1 MSHYFVNDDKV
12 ESKPRNVDYSFN
24 GVDFSLISDNGV
36 FSKNEIDKGSELLI
50 KTLLPVN
57 LGTNLLDLGCGIGV
71 IGLTLAYFHPSLNV
85 LLIDVNTR
93 ALSLCSANAN
103 SLKLSQKV
111 TVLQS
116 DIYTKV
122 EGKFDSIVSNPPIR
136 AGKKVTY
143 EIYKGALEH
152 LNDGGSLYIVI
163 RKQQGAL
170 SVKSY
175 LEQLFGNVTVL
186 AREKGYYILKST
198 KVSGPE
204 RSLNEQ
210 NI

>member
-12 ESKPRNVDYSFN
+12 ASKPRKVVYSIN
-24 GVDFSLISDNGV
+24 GVDFSLESDNGV
-36 FSKNEIDKGSELLI
+36 FSKNDLDKGSELLI
-50 KTLLPVN
+50 ETLLPIN
-57 LGTNLLDLGCGIGV
+57 LGKSLLDLGCGIGV
-71 IGLTLAYFHPSLNV
+71 IGLTLAYFHPTLNV
-85 LLIDVNTR
+85 CLTDVNTR
-93 ALSLCSANAN
+93 ALGLCDANAKK
-103 SLKLSQKV
+103 LRLSQKV
-111 TVLQS
+111 TILQS
-116 DIYTKV
+116 DVYTKV

-152 LNDGGSLYIVI
+152 LNNGGSLYIVI

-186 AREKGYYILKST
+186 AREKGYYILQARKT
-198 KVSGPE
+198 
-204 RSLNEQ
+204 N
-210 NI
+210 

>member
-12 ESKPRNVDYSFN
+12 VSKPRDIVYSIN
-24 GVDFSLISDNGV
+24 GVDFTFKSDNGI
-36 FSKNEIDKGSELLI
+36 FSKNELDKGSELLI
-50 KTLLPVN
+50 ETLLPLN
-57 LGTNLLDLGCGIGV
+57 LGNRLLDLGCGLGV
-71 IGLTLAYFHPSLNV
+71 IGLTLAYFHPGLNV
-85 LLIDVNTR
+85 CLSDVNTR
-93 ALSLCSANAN
+93 ALSLCNANADT
-103 SLKLSQKV
+103 LKLSHRV
-111 TVLQS
+111 TILQS
-116 DIYTKV
+116 DIYIEI

-143 EIYKGALEH
+143 QIYEGALKH

-175 LEQLFGNVTVL
+175 LEELYGNVTVL

-198 KVSGPE
+198 KT
-204 RSLNEQ
+204 
-210 NI
+210 IK

>member
-1 MSHYFVNDDKV
+1 MSHYFVND
-12 ESKPRNVDYSFN
+12 ESVVSRPRNIVYSFN
-24 GVDFSLISDNGV
+24 RVDFSFESDNGV
-36 FSKNEIDKGSELLI
+36 FSKNELDKGSELLI
-50 KTLLPVN
+50 RTLLPLD
-57 LGTNLLDLGCGIGV
+57 LGKSLLDLGCGIGV
-71 IGLTLAYFHPSLNV
+71 IGLTLAYFHPGLNV
-85 LLIDVNTR
+85 HLSDVNTR
-93 ALSLCSANAN
+93 ALGLCNANAS

-152 LNDGGSLYIVI
+152 LNDNGSLYIVI

-175 LEQLFGNVTVL
+175 LEELYGNVTVL

-198 KVSGPE
+198 K
-204 RSLNEQ
+204 
-210 NI
+210 

>member
-1 MSHYFVNDDKV
+1 MSHYFINDDKV
-12 ESKPRNVDYSFN
+12 ASKPRTINYSFN
-24 GVDFSLISDNGV
+24 GVDFSLESDNGI
-36 FSKNEIDKGSELLI
+36 FSKNELDKGSELLI
-50 KTLLPVN
+50 KTLLPLN
-57 LGTNLLDLGCGIGV
+57 LGESVLDLGCGIGV
-71 IGLTLAYFHPSLNV
+71 IGLTLAYFHPGLNV
-85 LLIDVNTR
+85 CCTDVNTR
-93 ALSLCSANAN
+93 ASSLCDANAK

-122 EGKFDSIVSNPPIR
+122 EGRFDSIVSNPPIR

-143 EIYKGALEH
+143 EIYRGALEH
-152 LNDGGSLYIVI
+152 LNDSGSLYIVI

-186 AREKGYYILKST
+186 AREKGYYILQARKT
-198 KVSGPE
+198 
-204 RSLNEQ
+204 N
-210 NI
+210 

>member
-12 ESKPRNVDYSFN
+12 ASKPRNIVYSFN
-24 GVDFSLISDNGV
+24 GVDFSLESDNGI
-36 FSKNEIDKGSELLI
+36 FSKNELDKGSELLI
-50 KTLLPVN
+50 RTLLPIN
-57 LGTNLLDLGCGIGV
+57 LGKSLLDLGCGIGV
-71 IGLTLAYFHPSLNV
+71 IGLTLAYFHPGLNV
-85 LLIDVNTR
+85 CITDVNTR
-93 ALSLCSANAN
+93 ALSLCSANAK
-103 SLKLSQKV
+103 SLRLSQRV

-152 LNDGGSLYIVI
+152 LNDKGSLYIVI

-170 SVKSY
+170 SVKAY
-175 LEQLFGNVTVL
+175 LEELFGNVTVL
-186 AREKGYYILKST
+186 AREKGYYILKSSKT
-198 KVSGPE
+198 IK
-204 RSLNEQ
+204 
-210 NI
+210 

>member
-12 ESKPRNVDYSFN
+12 ASKPRNVVYSIN
-24 GVDFSLISDNGV
+24 GVDFSLESDNGV
-36 FSKNEIDKGSELLI
+36 FSKNELDKGSELLI
-50 KTLLPVN
+50 ETLLPID
-57 LGTNLLDLGCGIGV
+57 LGKTMLDLGCGIGV
-71 IGLTLAYFHPSLNV
+71 IGLTLAYFHPTLNV
-85 LLIDVNTR
+85 CLTDVNTR
-93 ALSLCSANAN
+93 ALSLCNANAKK
-103 SLKLSQKV
+103 LRLSQKV
-111 TVLQS
+111 TILQS
-116 DIYTKV
+116 DVYSKV

-152 LNDGGSLYIVI
+152 LNNGGSLYIVI

-186 AREKGYYILKST
+186 AREKGYYILQARKT
-198 KVSGPE
+198 
-204 RSLNEQ
+204 N
-210 NI
+210 